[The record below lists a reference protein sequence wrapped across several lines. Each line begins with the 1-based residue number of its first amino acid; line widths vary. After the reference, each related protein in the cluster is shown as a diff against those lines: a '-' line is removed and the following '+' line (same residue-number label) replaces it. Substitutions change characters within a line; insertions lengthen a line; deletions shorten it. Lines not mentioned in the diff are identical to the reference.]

1 MSARRMGAALL
12 MGTLAAA
19 GGVTRA
25 EAQTPSPAPFAFV
38 DEGNTAQQPAPAP
51 APAPPAPPAT
61 PATQAPPAPLPA
73 PAAARPPSP
82 PRSSSRLTAFSAV
95 LVTADADEATAGRGA
110 GPQPE
115 VPAAAKKALASVS
128 SFLPYKSYSM
138 ADAAL
143 VSATVNYSF
152 AVRMRDPEIP
162 NTLLRL
168 SVHPSFSG
176 VGGPSSSE
184 TINVRVS
191 LSELTMAGADEKIGR
206 TIISTSADVTLGE
219 TVVVGT
225 SRVGGGRKAY
235 VLLLTAIG
243 K

>member
-1 MSARRMGAALL
+1 
-12 MGTLAAA
+12 
-19 GGVTRA
+19 
-25 EAQTPSPAPFAFV
+25 
-38 DEGNTAQQPAPAP
+38 
-51 APAPPAPPAT
+51 
-61 PATQAPPAPLPA
+61 
-73 PAAARPPSP
+73 
-82 PRSSSRLTAFSAV
+82 
-95 LVTADADEATAGRGA
+95 
-110 GPQPE
+110 

-128 SFLPYKSYSM
+128 SFLPYKTYSM

-152 AVRMRDPEIP
+152 AVRMRDPEMP

-168 SVHPSFSG
+168 SVDPTFRG
-176 VGGPSSSE
+176 VGGPSSPD

-191 LSELTMAGADEKIGR
+191 LSELNMAGADEKTGR
-206 TIISTSADVTLGE
+206 TLISTSADVTLGE

-225 SRVGGGRKAY
+225 SRIGGGRKAY

>member
-12 MGTLAAA
+12 IGALAAA
-19 GGVTRA
+19 GGVAGA
-25 EAQTPSPAPFAFV
+25 EAQTPSPASFAFV
-38 DEGNTAQQPAPAP
+38 DDGNTAQQPAQAPAP
-51 APAPPAPPAT
+51 ARPAPPAPPAT

-82 PRSSSRLTAFSAV
+82 PSSSSRLTAFSAV
-95 LVTADADEATAGRGA
+95 LVTADADEAPAGRSA

-128 SFLPYKSYSM
+128 SFLPYKNYSM

-168 SVHPSFSG
+168 SVHPSFRALS
-176 VGGPSSSE
+176 PD
-184 TINVRVS
+184 TINVTVS
-191 LSELTMAGADEKIGR
+191 LSELIMGPADEKIGR
-206 TIISTSADVTLGE
+206 TLISTSADVTLGE

>member
-1 MSARRMGAALL
+1 
-12 MGTLAAA
+12 
-19 GGVTRA
+19 
-25 EAQTPSPAPFAFV
+25 
-38 DEGNTAQQPAPAP
+38 
-51 APAPPAPPAT
+51 
-61 PATQAPPAPLPA
+61 
-73 PAAARPPSP
+73 
-82 PRSSSRLTAFSAV
+82 V